1 MQEPDGLW
9 FPSPREDF
17 RGSNEGKTVVTYIY
31 REFPSPREDFRGSN
45 EGKTVVTY
53 IYREFPS
60 PREDFG
66 GLTFMQIGKAGRL

>member
-31 REFPSPREDFRGSN
+31 REFPSPREDFGGSN
-45 EGKTVVTY
+45 ERIAKSKANNHQ
-53 IYREFPS
+53 FPS
-60 PREDFG
+60 PRED
-66 GLTFMQIGKAGRL
+66 